1 MAPSTNRI
9 STLQDGSWQFQLLRE
24 IAHKLCAAES
34 GAHTVKER
42 HVFPITCCL
51 ERYGVQHASHRLKLG
66 IPGTQFDCRAY
77 RFCLH
82 NGTSLLVQLQHL
94 PHMSLDTVSKH
105 LLLAALQQV
114 TTQQFVPEGSE
125 TFVHLLS

>member
-9 STLQDGSWQFQLLRE
+9 STLHDESWQFQLLRE

-42 HVFPITCCL
+42 LVSPIMRCL
-51 ERYGVQHASHRLKLG
+51 ERYGVEHASHRLKLG

-77 RFCLH
+77 RFCSH
-82 NGTSLLVQLQHL
+82 NGAGTTATNGLGDLHSHFSIDTS
-94 PHMSLDTVSKH
+94 SKH
-105 LLLAALQQV
+105 SNL
-114 TTQQFVPEGSE
+114 
-125 TFVHLLS
+125 